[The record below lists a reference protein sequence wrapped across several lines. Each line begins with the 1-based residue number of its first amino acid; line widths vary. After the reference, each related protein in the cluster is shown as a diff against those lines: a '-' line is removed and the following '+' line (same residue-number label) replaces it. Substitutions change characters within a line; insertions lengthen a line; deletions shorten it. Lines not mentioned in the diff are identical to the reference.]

1 MKKQALFILL
11 ILTLFSISVKAQDT
25 VVLRNGNIL
34 SVKVTEVSKTQ
45 IKYLLWNS
53 QDGPVYVQEV
63 GDIYMIK
70 YHNGTK
76 KIYEQDQAPS
86 LSDTESTAYYGRL
99 ERKGKVLLLNGKE
112 LSKNEA
118 RSILGQERYNTFTD
132 GLNQSSAGGGYLVF
146 SVAFAIGE
154 AAMLVNYSTVENGA
168 KIGWIMIG
176 VADVLLP
183 IGIVLKSVGNG
194 RANWAVNDYNY
205 STRQL
210 SQSSYLEVGPSLVCV
225 PTATGSNYALGAG
238 LRLNF

>member
-1 MKKQALFILL
+1 MTKQAFFIIL
-11 ILTLFSISVKAQDT
+11 ILFSITAKAQDT

-45 IKYLLWNS
+45 IKYLLLDN
-53 QDGPVYVQEV
+53 QDGPIYVQEI
-63 GDIYMIK
+63 GDVFMVK

-76 KIYEQDQAPS
+76 EIYEQSQTLT
-86 LSDTESTAYYGRL
+86 LSDTKSTTYYGRL
-99 ERKGKVLLLNGKE
+99 ERREETLLLNGKT
-112 LSKNEA
+112 LSKEEA
-118 RSILGQERYNTFTD
+118 LTVLGQERYSTFTE
-132 GLNQSSAGGGYLVF
+132 GIAQSGTGGGCLFFSAVLAGCGIAVF
-146 SVAFAIGE
+146 ATSRNDI
-154 AAMLVNYSTVENGA
+154 NYNPV
-168 KIGWIMIG
+168 IGWIMLG

-205 STRQL
+205 SARQL

-225 PTATGSNYALGAG
+225 PTSTGSNYALGAG